1 MKKEIEE
8 LERLI
13 ELYRSNNVQDN
24 YSEIILQ
31 LNEILQ
37 KNMGFYLPC
46 KESGDG
52 YDIKTLTGD
61 DGLKYLIACTSD
73 KEKEDGVTFVYL
85 TFKEI
90 LDYIVANPLCSG
102 MCLNQIEHGNQIV
115 INKEYARKLL
125 TSLEHAKNAKN
136 SN

>member
-1 MKKEIEE
+1 MKPEIKE

-13 ELYRSNNVQDN
+13 EIYRSNNIQDN

-61 DGLKYLIACTSD
+61 DGKKYMIACTDDSQ
-73 KEKEDGVTFVYL
+73 KEADTSYIFL

-90 LDYIVANPLCSG
+90 LDYVVGMPVCSG
-102 MCLNQIEHGNQIV
+102 VCINQTEHGNQVV
-115 INKEYARKLL
+115 INKEYSMKLL
-125 TSLEHAKNAKN
+125 SSLERSKQK
-136 SN
+136 S